1 MALTSRGVYKL
12 ARGWRS
18 IKHSDEL
25 EPRFKC
31 LGGKLGHLSANSSEY
46 FMNHQVVE
54 EVIQDSVL
62 FCYWIPGVGKVVFGQ
77 RDLEARTS
85 RSERKRGSADK
96 P

>member
-1 MALTSRGVYKL
+1 MALTNRGVYKL
-12 ARGWRS
+12 AHGWRS

-62 FCYWIPGVGKVVFGQ
+62 FCYWIPGVGKACIWPEGP
-77 RDLEARTS
+77 RGTNLK
-85 RSERKRGSADK
+85 EREEKGK
-96 P
+96 C